1 MIPPPIWRPANAEYH
16 RTRTHWSSS
25 MLKVFRH
32 SPALAFKRFVA
43 GAAAE
48 WEPPTRSQVLGSI
61 ANTLLLQQERRTR
74 DIHVVDCKDRR
85 GKEFKVQLERRP
97 DQLVVTQTE
106 WEEGQAIANA
116 ILQPK
121 TESARVAH
129 RLLVG
134 EPQDGFTE
142 YAHRWEYRSGV
153 PCKEMVDRLLN
164 LHGVPTLVE
173 LKSTVDPSP
182 EGFRDQFSRLGYAC
196 QAAFNLRGLQ
206 DALGGVIPQFLVVAV
221 RNEEPYDVAVYPLH
235 PDFLELGR
243 RQVETDLAGIAAC
256 LSGARPWC
264 AEWEQLPGGTLT
276 PLTPPAWRR
285 RDLEPTDQII
295 DTYA

>member
-32 SPALAFKRFVA
+32 SPALAFRRFVA
-43 GAAAE
+43 GEAAE
-48 WEPPTRSQVLGSI
+48 WEPPTKSQVLGSI
-61 ANTLLLQQERRTR
+61 ANTLLLQQERRVR
-74 DIHVVDCKDRR
+74 DIHVFPAKDRK
-85 GKEFKVQLERRP
+85 GGAFKAAVKARA
-97 DQLVVTQTE
+97 DQLVVTQSE
-106 WEEGQAIANA
+106 WEEGEAIANA

-142 YAHRWEYRSGV
+142 YAHRWEDRSGV
-153 PCKEMVDRLLN
+153 PCKAMVDRLLN
-164 LHGVPTLVE
+164 LHGSPTLVE
-173 LKSTVDPSP
+173 LKSTLDPSP
-182 EGFRDQFSRLGYAC
+182 EGFRDQFGRLGYDC

-206 DALGGVIPQFLVVAV
+206 VALGGVIPQFLVVAV
-221 RNEEPYDVAVYPLH
+221 RNEEPYEVAVHPLH
-235 PDFLELGR
+235 QDFLELGR
-243 RQVETDLAGIAAC
+243 RQVEKDLSGIAAC

-264 AEWEQLPGGTLT
+264 AEWELLADGTLP
-276 PLTPPAWRR
+276 PLMPPAWRR
-285 RDLEPTDQII
+285 RDLEPTEE
-295 DTYA
+295 TLFS